1 MRIMEKLEGLGT
13 ALITPFD
20 ANGKVDYKALARLL
34 DTQLTGFV
42 DYIVVLGT
50 TGEAAT
56 LTPEEKKEVRQF
68 IVEHVK
74 LAALKRPNPAMDDP
88 DICAAIRPVSIPL
101 VLGVGGNN
109 TAAVCAALAA
119 IHDELLENYAAILS
133 VCPYYNKPNQEGLFR
148 HFCAV
153 AEASPIPVVLYNV
166 PGRTGVNLL
175 PETVMR
181 IYEAHPDK
189 ICGIKEASGNVEQI
203 KRLIKMSTEYRVQNT
218 DPISPYSVSK
228 AVCTPSGKAG
238 LLVISGDDGI
248 ACELMEAGAAGL
260 ISVAS
265 NAFPEDFYHIVH
277 DKDAALQAKYAET
290 IKLLFAEGNPV
301 GIKAVLSQKGLITNS
316 LRLPLVPA
324 SEELQEKIIQELG
337 VI

>member
-1 MRIMEKLEGLGT
+1 MIKGLGT

-20 ANGKVDYKALARLL
+20 ANGKVDYEALARLL

-68 IVEHVK
+68 IVHYVHTHPVPSLEG
-74 LAALKRPNPAMDDP
+74 RPGG
-88 DICAAIRPVSIPL
+88 VIPL

-109 TAAVCAALAA
+109 TAAVCTELASLKE
-119 IHDELLENYAAILS
+119 ELEQNFTAILS
-133 VCPYYNKPNQEGLFR
+133 VCPYYNKPNQEGLFQ
-148 HFCAV
+148 HFCKV
-153 AEASPIPVVLYNV
+153 AEASPLPVILYNV

-189 ICGIKEASGNVEQI
+189 IIGIKEASGNLEQI
-203 KRLIKMSTEYRVQNT
+203 KHLIHLSTLS
-218 DPISPYSVSK
+218 DSGLSALSPK
-228 AVCTPSGKAG
+228 DG

-248 ACELMEAGAAGL
+248 ACEVMQAGGAGL

-265 NAFPEDFYHIVH
+265 NAFPEDFWHIVH
-277 DKDAALQAKYAET
+277 DKDSTLQAKYEEMV
-290 IKLLFAEGNPV
+290 KLLFAEGNPV
-301 GIKAVLSQKGLITNS
+301 GIKAVLAQKGIIQNY
-316 LRLPLVPA
+316 LRLPLVP
-324 SEELQEKIIQELG
+324 SSKELEEKIKG
-337 VI
+337 VRG

>member
-1 MRIMEKLEGLGT
+1 MIKGLGT

-20 ANGKVDYKALARLL
+20 KDGKVDYEALARLL
-34 DTQLTGFV
+34 DTQLTGFI

-56 LTPEEKKEVRQF
+56 MTAEEKREVRRF
-68 IVEHVK
+68 IVKYVNG
-74 LAALKRPNPAMDDP
+74 R
-88 DICAAIRPVSIPL
+88 IPL

-109 TAAVCAALAA
+109 TAQVISDLEAMRN
-119 IHDELLENYAAILS
+119 ELILDFTAILS
-133 VCPYYNKPNQEGLFR
+133 VCPYYNKPNQEGLYQ
-148 HFCAV
+148 HFCKV
-153 AEASPIPVVLYNV
+153 AEASPIPVILYNV

-189 ICGIKEASGNVEQI
+189 ILGIKEASGNLEQI
-203 KRLIKMSTEYRVQNT
+203 KHLINL
-218 DPISPYSVSK
+218 
-228 AVCTPSGKAG
+228 ANGK

-248 ACELMEAGAAGL
+248 ACEVMEAGGAGL

-265 NAFPEDFYHIVH
+265 NAFAEDFYKIVH
-277 DKDAALQAKYAET
+277 EKDPIKQAKYAEM
-290 IKLLFAEGNPV
+290 IRLLFAEGNPV
-301 GIKAVLSQKGLITNS
+301 GIKAVLAQKGIIQNY

-324 SEELQEKIIQELG
+324 SQQLQDRIQKELA
-337 VI
+337 

>member
-1 MRIMEKLEGLGT
+1 MIKGLGT

-20 ANGKVDYKALARLL
+20 ANGKVDYEALARLL

-42 DYIVVLGT
+42 DYLVVLGT

-56 LTPEEKKEVRQF
+56 MTTEEKKEVRQF
-68 IVEHVK
+68 IVHYVHTHPVPSLEG
-74 LAALKRPNPAMDDP
+74 RPGG
-88 DICAAIRPVSIPL
+88 VIPL
-101 VLGVGGNN
+101 VLGVGGNC
-109 TAAVCAALAA
+109 TAVVCESLKT
-119 IHDELLENYAAILS
+119 IDLTGYEAILS
-133 VCPYYNKPNQEGLFR
+133 VCPYYNKPNQEGLYQ
-148 HFCAV
+148 HFCKV
-153 AEASPIPVVLYNV
+153 AEASPIPVILYNV

-189 ICGIKEASGNVEQI
+189 IIGIKEASGNLEQI

-248 ACELMEAGAAGL
+248 ACEVMEAGGAGL

-265 NAFPEDFYHIVH
+265 NAFPEDFWHIVH
-277 DKDAALQAKYAET
+277 DKDRALQTKYDEMV
-290 IKLLFAEGNPV
+290 KLLFAEGNPV
-301 GIKAVLSQKGLITNS
+301 GIKAVLTQKGIIQNY

-324 SEELQEKIIQELG
+324 SEELEEKIKKELA
-337 VI
+337 

>member
-1 MRIMEKLEGLGT
+1 MKELRGLGT
-13 ALITPFD
+13 ALITPFKAD
-20 ANGKVDYKALARLL
+20 KSVDYEALARLL
-34 DTQLTGFV
+34 DTQLTGSV

-56 LTPEEKKEVRQF
+56 MTTEEKREVREF
-68 IVEHVK
+68 IVQYTKQHP
-74 LAALKRPNPAMDDP
+74 LPNGQN
-88 DICAAIRPVSIPL
+88 IPL

-109 TAAVCAALAA
+109 TQQVISDLRAMRDVL
-119 IHDELLENYAAILS
+119 ILDFTAILS
-133 VCPYYNKPNQEGLFR
+133 VCPYYNKPNQEGLYQ

-153 AEASPIPVVLYNV
+153 AEASPIPVILYNV

-189 ICGIKEASGNVEQI
+189 IAGIKEASGNVEQI
-203 KRLIKMSTEYRVQNT
+203 KHLIDLAK
-218 DPISPYSVSK
+218 DK
-228 AVCTPSGKAG
+228 

-248 ACELMEAGAAGL
+248 ACEIMEAGGAGL

-265 NAFPEDFYHIVH
+265 NAFPEDFYDIVH
-277 DKDAALQAKYAET
+277 KKDQAKQAQYDKMV
-290 IKLLFAEGNPV
+290 KLLFKEGNPV
-301 GIKAVLSQKGLITNS
+301 GIKAVLAQKGIIQNY

-324 SEELQEKIIQELG
+324 SEELQEEIKKEMAK
-337 VI
+337 

>member
-1 MRIMEKLEGLGT
+1 MIKGLGT

-20 ANGKVDYKALARLL
+20 ANGKVDYEALARLL

-42 DYIVVLGT
+42 DYLVVLGT

-68 IVEHVK
+68 IVHYVHTHPVPSLEG
-74 LAALKRPNPAMDDP
+74 RPGG
-88 DICAAIRPVSIPL
+88 VIPL

-109 TAAVCAALAA
+109 TAAVCTELASLKE
-119 IHDELLENYAAILS
+119 ELEQNFTAILS
-133 VCPYYNKPNQEGLFR
+133 VCPYYNKPNQEGLFQ
-148 HFCAV
+148 HFCKV
-153 AEASPIPVVLYNV
+153 AEASPIPVILYNV

-189 ICGIKEASGNVEQI
+189 IIGIKEASGNLEQI
-203 KRLIKMSTEYRVQNT
+203 KSLIGL
-218 DPISPYSVSK
+218 
-228 AVCTPSGKAG
+228 SGEAG

-248 ACELMEAGAAGL
+248 ACEVMQAGGAGL

-265 NAFPEDFYHIVH
+265 NAFPEDFWHIVH
-277 DKDAALQAKYAET
+277 DKDSTLQAKYEEMV
-290 IKLLFAEGNPV
+290 KLLFAEGNPV
-301 GIKAVLSQKGLITNS
+301 GIKAVLAQKGIIQNY

-324 SEELQEKIIQELG
+324 SEELKERIKGLEG
-337 VI
+337 RG

>member
-1 MRIMEKLEGLGT
+1 MIKGLGT

-20 ANGKVDYKALARLL
+20 KNGKVDYDSLARLL

-56 LTPEEKKEVRQF
+56 LTAEEKKEVRQF
-68 IVEHVK
+68 IAEHVK
-74 LAALKRPNPAMDDP
+74 LAAFKRHYPAMDDP
-88 DICAAIRPVSIPL
+88 DICAAIRPVPIPL

-109 TAAVCAALAA
+109 TAAVCAELDAMR
-119 IHDELLENYAAILS
+119 DELSENYAAILS
-133 VCPYYNKPNQEGLFR
+133 VCPYYNKPNQEGLYQ
-148 HFCAV
+148 HFCKV
-153 AEASPIPVVLYNV
+153 AEASPIPVILYNV

-189 ICGIKEASGNVEQI
+189 IIGIKEASGNLEQI
-203 KRLIKMSTEYRVQNT
+203 KHLIGLSTL
-218 DPISPYSVSK
+218 SPK
-228 AVCTPSGKAG
+228 DG

-248 ACELMEAGAAGL
+248 ACEVMEAGGAGL

-265 NAFPEDFYHIVH
+265 NAFPEDFWHIVH
-277 DKDAALQAKYAET
+277 DKDRALQAKYAEM
-290 IKLLFAEGNPV
+290 IRLLFAEGNPV
-301 GIKAVLSQKGLITNS
+301 GIKAVLAQKGIIQNY

-324 SEELQEKIIQELG
+324 SEELKEKIKKELA
-337 VI
+337 

>member
-1 MRIMEKLEGLGT
+1 MKELRGLGT
-13 ALITPFD
+13 ALITPFKAD
-20 ANGKVDYKALARLL
+20 NSVDYEALARLL

-56 LTPEEKKEVRQF
+56 MTAEEKRKVREF
-68 IVEHVK
+68 IVKYVNG
-74 LAALKRPNPAMDDP
+74 R
-88 DICAAIRPVSIPL
+88 IPL

-109 TAAVCAALAA
+109 TQQVISDLHAMRDVL
-119 IHDELLENYAAILS
+119 ILDFTAILS
-133 VCPYYNKPNQEGLFR
+133 VCPYYNKPNQEGLFQ

-153 AEASPIPVVLYNV
+153 AEASPIPVILYNV

-181 IYEAHPDK
+181 IYEAQPNK
-189 ICGIKEASGNVEQI
+189 IAGIKEASGNVEQI
-203 KRLIKMSTEYRVQNT
+203 KHLIDLAK
-218 DPISPYSVSK
+218 DK
-228 AVCTPSGKAG
+228 

-248 ACELMEAGAAGL
+248 ACEIMEAGGAGL

-265 NAFPEDFYHIVH
+265 NAFAEDFYDIVH
-277 DKDAALQAKYAET
+277 KKDQAKQAQYDNMV
-290 IKLLFAEGNPV
+290 KLLFKEGNPV
-301 GIKAVLSQKGLITNS
+301 GIKAVLAQKGIIQNY

-324 SEELQEKIIQELG
+324 SETLNNEIKKELA
-337 VI
+337 

>member
-1 MRIMEKLEGLGT
+1 MIKGLGT
-13 ALITPFD
+13 ALITPFKAD
-20 ANGKVDYKALARLL
+20 GSVDYKALARLL

-56 LTPEEKKEVRQF
+56 MTEDEKQEVRTF
-68 IVEHVK
+68 IRKYVDGR
-74 LAALKRPNPAMDDP
+74 L
-88 DICAAIRPVSIPL
+88 PL

-109 TAAVCAALAA
+109 TAAVCETLRTM
-119 IHDELLENYAAILS
+119 DLTGFEAILS
-133 VCPYYNKPNQEGLFR
+133 VCPYYNKPNQEGLYQ

-153 AEASPIPVVLYNV
+153 ADASPIPVILYNV

-189 ICGIKEASGNVEQI
+189 IVGIKEASGNVEQI
-203 KRLIKMSTEYRVQNT
+203 KHLIELSA
-218 DPISPYSVSK
+218 VSHQ
-228 AVCTPSGKAG
+228 PSEF
-238 LLVISGDDGI
+238 LVISGDDGI
-248 ACELMEAGAAGL
+248 ACEVMKAGGAGL

-265 NAFPEDFYHIVH
+265 NAFPEDFRHIVH
-277 DKDAALQAKYAET
+277 DQDASLQAKYEEVVR
-290 IKLLFAEGNPV
+290 LLFAEGNPV
-301 GIKAVLSQKGLITNS
+301 GIKAVLAQKGIIHNY

-324 SEELQEKIIQELG
+324 SEELQAQIKTLLSSLSK
-337 VI
+337 

>member
-1 MRIMEKLEGLGT
+1 MIKGLGT

-20 ANGKVDYKALARLL
+20 ANGKVDYEALARLL

-42 DYIVVLGT
+42 DYLVVLGT

-56 LTPEEKKEVRQF
+56 MTEKERAEVRTF
-68 IVEHVK
+68 IRQYVNG
-74 LAALKRPNPAMDDP
+74 R
-88 DICAAIRPVSIPL
+88 IPL
-101 VLGVGGNN
+101 VFGVGGNC
-109 TAAVCAALAA
+109 TAVVCESLKT
-119 IHDELLENYAAILS
+119 IDLRGYEAILS
-133 VCPYYNKPNQEGLFR
+133 VCPYYNKPNQEGLYQ

-153 AEASPIPVVLYNV
+153 AEASPIPVLLYNV

-181 IYEAHPDK
+181 IYEAQPDK
-189 ICGIKEASGNVEQI
+189 ILGIKEASGNIEQI

-218 DPISPYSVSK
+218 DQISPYSVSE
-228 AVCTPSGKAG
+228 AVCTPSGKDG

-248 ACELMEAGAAGL
+248 ACEVMEAGGAGL

-265 NAFPEDFYHIVH
+265 NAFPEDFWHIVH
-277 DKDAALQAKYAET
+277 DKDAALQAKCDEMV
-290 IKLLFAEGNPV
+290 KLLFAEGNPV
-301 GIKAVLSQKGLITNS
+301 GIKAVLAQKGIIQNI

-324 SEELQEKIIQELG
+324 SEGLQQAIRKEIQTQ
-337 VI
+337 

>member
-1 MRIMEKLEGLGT
+1 MIKGLGT
-13 ALITPFD
+13 ALITPFKAD
-20 ANGKVDYKALARLL
+20 KSVDYDALARLL
-34 DTQLTGFV
+34 DTQLNGFV

-56 LTPEEKKEVRQF
+56 MTEEEKKEVRQF
-68 IVEHVK
+68 IVNYVRNHPIPSLEG
-74 LAALKRPNPAMDDP
+74 RPGG
-88 DICAAIRPVSIPL
+88 VLPL

-109 TAAVCAALAA
+109 TAAVCETLRTM
-119 IHDELLENYAAILS
+119 DLNGFSAILS
-133 VCPYYNKPNQEGLFR
+133 VCPYYNKPNQEGLFQ

-153 AEASPIPVVLYNV
+153 AEASPIPVILYNV

-181 IYEAHPDK
+181 IYNAHPDK

-203 KRLIKMSTEYRVQNT
+203 KHLIQLSN
-218 DPISPYSVSK
+218 
-228 AVCTPSGKAG
+228 TPSLERVKSSARSDCQWPSVEHLGEG
-238 LLVISGDDGI
+238 FPPLLVLSGDDGI

-265 NAFPEDFYHIVH
+265 NAFPEDFWHIVH
-277 DKDAALQAKYAET
+277 DKDAALQAKYAEM

-301 GIKAVLSQKGLITNS
+301 GIKAVLAQKGLIDNY

-324 SEELQEKIIQELG
+324 SAELNRRISAII
-337 VI
+337 